1 MMEAGTVFTTVSLM
15 MLANGLVLAVVS
27 RDLPAA
33 LRPAATWWQAGTML
47 IAAGCAVFAFGA
59 PLPRAVMLLGAN
71 ASMSFGLTAY
81 HGAIQRFVGAPPS
94 RWLFV
99 PAGVATAGVAWF
111 SIVDP
116 SFQTRLVIVSAAWV
130 WLMVATIRALRSG
143 APQDASLSR
152 RILTGIF
159 WLVLVYTLL
168 RVAAYPIMKPGRDFA
183 VESSANWL
191 NLVSPIFMTL
201 LPVVGTT
208 AFLLMCS
215 DKLRR
220 QLETAAATDYLTGL
234 PNRRTLARSGREHF
248 RRAQEQATG
257 FAVAILDIDNFKAIN
272 DTYGHEVGDRVL
284 VHIAECLKAETHG
297 ANMVARTGGEEF
309 AVLLAKPGHEA
320 VAVVERMRLAVQQA
334 HFSTGSATI
343 AVTLSAGVAAHRP
356 GDRTFEDLLRRA
368 DQALYAAKAGGRN
381 RVEIARLALVAAP
394 GIQGPDTAEDDKAP
408 HLRSRIPTG
417 LAN

>member
-15 MLANGLVLAVVS
+15 MLANGLGLAGGFPGP
-27 RDLPAA
+27 PAPP
-33 LRPAATWWQAGTML
+33 RPAPDWGAGGGAL

-59 PLPRAVMLLGAN
+59 PLPRAAMLLGAN

-94 RWLFV
+94 RWLFA

-116 SFQTRLVIVSAAWV
+116 SFQARLVIVSAAWI
-130 WLMVATIRALRSG
+130 WLMLATIWALRG
-143 APQDASLSR
+143 AAPQDASLSR

-168 RVAAYPIMKPGRDFA
+168 RAAAYPIMNPGRDFA

-191 NLVSPIFMTL
+191 NLMSPIFMTL

-208 AFLLMCS
+208 GFLLMCS

-234 PNRRTLARSGREHF
+234 PNRRTLARNGRDRF
-248 RRAQEQATG
+248 RRAEDQGTG

-297 ANMVARTGGEEF
+297 ADMVARTGGEEF

-334 HFSTGSATI
+334 HFSTGSATV
-343 AVTLSAGVAAHRP
+343 AVTLSAGGPPRRP
-356 GDRTFEDLLRRA
+356 GDGTFEDLLRRA

-394 GIQGPDTAEDDKAP
+394 GVQGPDTAEDDKAP
-408 HLRSRIPTG
+408 HLRSRMPTG

>member
-1 MMEAGTVFTTVSLM
+1 
-15 MLANGLVLAVVS
+15 
-27 RDLPAA
+27 
-33 LRPAATWWQAGTML
+33 
-47 IAAGCAVFAFGA
+47 
-59 PLPRAVMLLGAN
+59 
-71 ASMSFGLTAY
+71 
-81 HGAIQRFVGAPPS
+81 
-94 RWLFV
+94 
-99 PAGVATAGVAWF
+99 
-111 SIVDP
+111 
-116 SFQTRLVIVSAAWV
+116 
-130 WLMVATIRALRSG
+130 MVATIRALRSG

-191 NLVSPIFMTL
+191 NLLSPIFMTL

-284 VHIAECLKAETHG
+284 VHIAECLKAGTHG